1 MRNYQTDLIYK
12 DLSFKI
18 VGLLYD
24 IHNELGRY
32 CNEKQYGDK
41 LEELLKTNNIKYQRE
56 FILPSSFSSEM
67 KGRNKVDFIVDD
79 KIILE
84 FKNKRRLE
92 RLDYYQL
99 QRYLK
104 AADKKLGI
112 LVNFHQQNL
121 MPKRIINSSKI
132 NY

>member
-1 MRNYQTDLIYK
+1 MRNYQDLIYK

-24 IHNELGRY
+24 THNELGRY

-41 LEELLKTNNIKYQRE
+41 LEELLKENSIKYNRE
-56 FILPSSFSSEM
+56 FALPVSFSSEM
-67 KGRNKVDFIVDD
+67 KGRNKVDFIIDD
-79 KIILE
+79 KVILE
-84 FKNKRRLE
+84 FKNKRRLD

-99 QRYLK
+99 QRYLR
-104 AADKKLGI
+104 AADKKLGMLI
-112 LVNFHQQNL
+112 NFHQQNL

>member
-1 MRNYQTDLIYK
+1 MKNHQPDLIYK
-12 DLSFKI
+12 ELSFKI
-18 VGLLYD
+18 VGLLYT

-41 LEELLKTNNIKYQRE
+41 LEELLKSNSIKYQRE
-56 FILPSSFSSEM
+56 FILPISFSSEM

-99 QRYLK
+99 QRYLR

-112 LVNFHQQNL
+112 IVNFHQQNL
-121 MPKRIINSSKI
+121 TPKRILNSDKI
-132 NY
+132 DY

>member
-1 MRNYQTDLIYK
+1 MINYQNNLIYK
-12 DLSFKI
+12 ELSFKV
-18 VGLLYD
+18 VGLLYA

-41 LEELLKTNNIKYQRE
+41 LEELLKANGIKYHRE
-56 FILPSSFSSEM
+56 LTLPSSFSSEM
-67 KGRNKVDFIVDD
+67 KGRNKIDFIVEDQ
-79 KIILE
+79 IILE

-92 RLDYYQL
+92 RSDYYQL
-99 QRYLK
+99 QRYLR
-104 AADKKLGI
+104 AADKKLGMLI
-112 LVNFHQQNL
+112 NFHQQNL